1 MNARHR
7 FQIKTKALK
16 ENRDFNTQILEEKK
30 KTTET
35 ESGECAQFR
44 KTVALNRFILLHI
57 RLFRFSAWRLVTNH
71 VSDSLHL
78 PLSNRSVFM

>member
-30 KTTET
+30 KYGDWERRMCAIQ
-35 ESGECAQFR
+35 ENSGS
-44 KTVALNRFILLHI
+44 K
-57 RLFRFSAWRLVTNH
+57 
-71 VSDSLHL
+71 
-78 PLSNRSVFM
+78 